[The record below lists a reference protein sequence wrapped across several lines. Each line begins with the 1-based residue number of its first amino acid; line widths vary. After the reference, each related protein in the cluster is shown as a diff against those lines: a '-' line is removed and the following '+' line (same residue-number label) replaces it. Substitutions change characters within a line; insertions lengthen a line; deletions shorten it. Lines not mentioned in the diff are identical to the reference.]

1 MNQNIKKKK
10 KFKLRVK
17 DPKKLLIF
25 LCIIIILFLL
35 PFANGKERIKQ
46 KEYISLI
53 VNNEDITKK
62 LDNEIVVKDGIQF
75 LSIEDVK
82 KCLDENIYQED
93 KNIITT
99 SERKVTVLQLNNK
112 KIEINGSNIDISSG
126 AYKNDK
132 GIIYLPISQ
141 MQNSYDVEFLYNSEY
156 KNIVID
162 NLSKRKVKATLKKD
176 VSIKEKTKN
185 SSDTL
190 EKIKKNDIV
199 VYVSEEKGWAK
210 VKTANGNLGYI
221 KKKLLKDF
229 VIEREEIKQEEIT
242 GEPKYK
248 KDITKSNIEK
258 YKNRKKIISQIIE
271 EVIKKKYNII
281 KIIYKNKE
289 TDAFKKFKLEASA
302 MLKEC
307 GVNVVYSS

>member
-17 DPKKLLIF
+17 DPKRLLIF
-25 LCIIIILFLL
+25 VCIIIILFLL
-35 PFANGKERIKQ
+35 PFANGKEKIKQ

-112 KIEINGSNIDISSG
+112 KIEINGSNIEISGS

-229 VIEREEIKQEEIT
+229 VIEREEIKEEKIT
-242 GEPKYK
+242 EEPKYK

-271 EVIKKKYNII
+271 EVMKKKYNII